1 MIFIK
6 TILISILSFLQLP
19 FLIEGW
25 LSFSLNLL
33 IKLLLQFNSFFN
45 IILLFGVISFIWW
58 PLDMLSAVCWGACEY
73 AKAKLEKRNISFS
86 EALASYI
93 AQYPK
98 L

>member
-1 MIFIK
+1 MKI
-6 TILISILSFLQLP
+6 ILISILSFFQFP

-33 IKLLLQFNSFFN
+33 IRLLLQYNFFFN
-45 IILLFGVISFIWW
+45 IILLGGIVSFIWW
-58 PLDMLSAVCWGACEY
+58 PLDMLSAVCWATCEY
-73 AKAKLEKRNISFS
+73 AKVKLEKRNIDFS
-86 EALASYI
+86 EAFAAYI